1 MLSRKDSHFLIDLPN
16 EWVDKVSELL
26 QDAYRTQLTDR
37 GQDFAVFGR
46 LYKGE
51 IVVITSLIEPGNEL
65 AAPTSYF
72 VSMDLADGQDHT
84 KLLDTLVDS
93 VGAFFDTFF
102 GTPDWSDYQ
111 DIWKEEE
118 WKGLTVHCKITRENV
133 KATIDADRLLNQ

>member
-1 MLSRKDSHFLIDLPN
+1 MLSRKDAPFLIELPN

-26 QDAYRTQLTDR
+26 QDAYRNQLTQR
-37 GQDFAVFGR
+37 GQDFEVFGR

-51 IVVITSLIEPGNEL
+51 IVVIASLVEPSNEL

-84 KLLDTLVDS
+84 VLLDALVDS

-102 GTPDWSDYQ
+102 ATPDWSDYQ
-111 DIWKEEE
+111 DIWKEEK
-118 WKGLTVHCKITRENV
+118 WKDLAVHCKITRENV